1 MNGGDKM
8 AKFVRDTLS
17 KERTKVEPTLKQE
30 KVKSLEKNQLK
41 PSVSEPTTISVGNL
55 SAQVHE
61 SNKKIYIKE
70 KQINVLNEY
79 RSQLILQFDED
90 LFNK

>member
-8 AKFVRDTLS
+8 AKFVHDTLS

-30 KVKSLEKNQLK
+30 KVKSLEKNKLK
-41 PSVSEPTTISVGNL
+41 PSVSEPSTISVGNL

-61 SNKKIYIKE
+61 SIKKIYIKE
-70 KQINVLNEY
+70 SQIN
-79 RSQLILQFDED
+79 ILRKIQ
-90 LFNK
+90 